1 MVDVIDKK
9 RSSLKRVLVIASF
22 ADSILS
28 FRGDLLKAMQ
38 QQGKEVH
45 IAAPDFSLEQ
55 KKALIELGITPHV
68 YALQRTGLNPIKD
81 AASVWSLFRLI
92 RNLQPQQTLAYTI
105 KPVIYGALAASLAG
119 VKNVYSMIT
128 GLGYVF
134 TQQNTAK
141 QKVLHFLVSLLYK
154 SGLACSKGVFFQ
166 NPDDRKLFVE
176 QGLVPEHKTKLI
188 NGSGINLSRFPQLN
202 LPAVDDQQPEIHF
215 LLIARLLKDKGVE
228 EYAAAAALLKK
239 QGHCAVFH
247 LAGWI
252 DDNPSAIAQADL
264 DTWIA
269 NDLVKFHGRV
279 EDVAGLIAQC
289 HVYVLPSYREGTP
302 RTVLEAM
309 SCGRAIVTT
318 DAPGCRETVN
328 DGNNGFL
335 VQPQSAE
342 SLTKA
347 LIRYFELPELIEQQA
362 AISRQYAEQRY
373 DVNLVNQQILQFMD
387 GES

>member
-1 MVDVIDKK
+1 MAKK
-9 RSSLKRVLVIASF
+9 SKSSKLNSSRVLVIASF

-28 FRGDLLKAMQ
+28 FRGDLLKAIL

-55 KKALIELGITPHV
+55 KKALVELGITPHV
-68 YALQRTGLNPIKD
+68 YTLQRTGLNPLKD
-81 AASVWSLFRLI
+81 AASVLSLFRLI
-92 RNLQPQQTLAYTI
+92 RRLKPQQTLAYTI
-105 KPVIYGALAASLAG
+105 KPVIYGALAARFAG
-119 VKNVYSMIT
+119 VKSVYSMIT

-134 TQQNTAK
+134 TQQNTTK
-141 QKVLHFLVSLLYK
+141 QKVLHYLVSLLYK

-166 NPDDRKLFVE
+166 NPDDRKLFVDKD
-176 QGLVPEHKTKLI
+176 LVPKQKTKLI
-188 NGSGINLSRFPQLN
+188 NGSGINLARFPLLK
-202 LPAVDDQQPEIHF
+202 LPVIDSQHPQIHF

-228 EYAAAAALLKK
+228 EYAAAAQKLKQ
-239 QGHCAVFH
+239 QGYQCVFH

-252 DDNPSAIAQADL
+252 DDNPSAIAQTDL
-264 DTWIA
+264 DTWVEEGT
-269 NDLVKFHGRV
+269 VKYHGRI

-318 DAPGCRETVN
+318 DAPGCRETVT
-328 DGNNGFL
+328 DGVNGYL
-335 VQPQSAE
+335 VQPQSVD
-342 SLTKA
+342 SLVEA
-347 LIRYFELPELIEQQA
+347 LKRYFEQPELLTQQA
-362 AISRQYAEQRY
+362 AKSRQLAEQRY
-373 DVNLVNQQILQFMD
+373 DVRLVNQQILQYMD